1 MVITMSS
8 CSTTYDVL
16 RTYILLELYIVTI
29 IATILGSIYV
39 ISVIP
44 IRLDALRILILS
56 SILLI
61 VVFAW
66 YKITVKLIRYRLRL
80 LK

>member
-61 VVFAW
+61 VAFAW